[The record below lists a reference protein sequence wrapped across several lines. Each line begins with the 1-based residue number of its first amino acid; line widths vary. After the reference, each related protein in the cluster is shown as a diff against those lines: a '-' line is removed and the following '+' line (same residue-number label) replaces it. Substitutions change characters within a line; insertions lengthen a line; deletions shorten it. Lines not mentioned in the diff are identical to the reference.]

1 MNDEKYELP
10 ISLGYVES
18 WGTREAIREILQNSV
33 DANEMGYYKEINYDE
48 SIETLTITNRRAK
61 LPISSLV
68 LGGSSKRDME
78 NQIGHEGEGYKLALV
93 VLLRK
98 GYDVTILNSDKEWL
112 PSFEFSEKFNSK
124 ILTIH
129 SRSIEDTNKVS
140 FIIKGITQDVYND
153 LYNYFPCID
162 NNFGEVVETEMGQIL
177 LDRRFRGKMFV
188 SGLYIQSDTNFE
200 YGYNFNSDIVEL
212 DRDRRAINYYE
223 LRALTAKSFATAE
236 ECHPKLFKAISTS
249 VVDVRDIEEVID
261 EANDEFLMEYRDMF
275 YEEKGLEDNTL
286 VATESVMKQLQQMD
300 LDVPVVKGSEIESYL
315 IAKANDKLGLIQ
327 EAKEMSEKKTDVE
340 NALDN
345 LMYSNFYYLMRWY
358 SKAKNFLPDDLQEE
372 FSDVES
378 RFTPYGFS
386 KIKEFIPENF
396 DYSIESIKEIKRQ
409 YLEGEIGNY
418 EDDFRNE

>member
-162 NNFGEVVETEMGQIL
+162 DDFGEIVDCETGSIL
-177 LDRRFRGKMFV
+177 LDERFKGKMFV
-188 SGLYIQSDTNFE
+188 EGLYIQTDDNFE
-200 YGYNFNSDIVEL
+200 YGYNFNSDVVEL
-212 DRDRRAINYYE
+212 DRDRKAINYYE
-223 LRALTAKSFATAE
+223 LRSLTAKSFATAE
-236 ECHPKLFKAISTS
+236 SCHPKLFKAISSS
-249 VVDVRDIEEVID
+249 VVDVRDIEDVID
-261 EANDEFLMEYRDMF
+261 EASDDFLMEYRDMF
-275 YEEKGLEDNTL
+275 YEKKNLEENTL
-286 VATESVMKQLQQMD
+286 VATESVMKQLEQMD
-300 LDVPVVKGSEIESYL
+300 INVPVVEGTEIESYL
-315 IAKANDKLGLIQ
+315 IAKANDKMGLIE
-327 EAKEMSEKKTDVE
+327 EAKEEIQAKSNKES
-340 NALDN
+340 ALDSFKT
-345 LMYSNFYYLMRWY
+345 SNYRKVMEIFI
-358 SKAKNFLPDDLQEE
+358 
-372 FSDVES
+372 
-378 RFTPYGFS
+378 
-386 KIKEFIPENF
+386 KIKKYLPKKWQKEFLSVASSMRPYNFWNIEDMILDDF
-396 DYSIESIKEIKRQ
+396 DYSIDSCNKLY
-409 YLEGEIGNY
+409 YLLDDEK
-418 EDDFRNE
+418 EDDLFDEE

>member
-48 SIETLTITNRRAK
+48 STETLTITNRGAK

-162 NNFGEVVETEMGQIL
+162 DDFGEIVDCETGSIL
-177 LDRRFRGKMFV
+177 LDERFKGKMFV
-188 SGLYIQSDTNFE
+188 EGLYIQTDDNFE
-200 YGYNFNSDIVEL
+200 YGYNFNSDVVEL
-212 DRDRRAINYYE
+212 DRDRKAINYYE
-223 LRALTAKSFATAE
+223 LRSLTAKSFATAE
-236 ECHPKLFKAISTS
+236 SCHPKLFKAISSS
-249 VVDVRDIEEVID
+249 VVDVRDIEDVID
-261 EANDEFLMEYRDMF
+261 EASDDFLMEYRDMF
-275 YEEKGLEDNTL
+275 YEKKNLEENTL
-286 VATESVMKQLQQMD
+286 VATESVMKQLEQMNIN
-300 LDVPVVKGSEIESYL
+300 VPVVEGTEIESYL
-315 IAKANDKLGLIQ
+315 IAKANDKMGLI
-327 EAKEMSEKKTDVE
+327 EKAKEEIQAKSNKES
-340 NALDN
+340 ALDSFKT
-345 LMYSNFYYLMRWY
+345 SNYRKVMEIFI
-358 SKAKNFLPDDLQEE
+358 
-372 FSDVES
+372 
-378 RFTPYGFS
+378 
-386 KIKEFIPENF
+386 KIKKYLPKKWQKEFLSVASSMKPYNFWNIEDMILDDF
-396 DYSIESIKEIKRQ
+396 DYSIDSCNKLY
-409 YLEGEIGNY
+409 YLLDDEK
-418 EDDFRNE
+418 EDDSLDEE